1 MVKWQLVEDPMVDA
15 FQTLT
20 VQEINRAAHVLDIVD
35 SVVSIAI
42 GTVSSQDFCSLYI
55 FCHSQLRTAIIST
68 AYFFW

>member
-1 MVKWQLVEDPMVDA
+1 MVKWQMVDA

-55 FCHSQLRTAIIST
+55 LSF
-68 AYFFW
+68 